1 MITEKIT
8 LPDGIVFEGATHR
21 DMEIRPQ
28 KIRDSVDALED
39 ERAQNN
45 NAYLGVAV
53 LAGQVLS
60 LGSIPK
66 ERITAELLLEL
77 SEDDMA
83 EINRGLERLRNR
95 VKSFRVQ
102 NTGQ

>member
-1 MITEKIT
+1 M
-8 LPDGIVFEGATHR
+8 
-21 DMEIRPQ
+21 
-28 KIRDSVDALED
+28 
-39 ERAQNN
+39 
-45 NAYLGVAV
+45 AV

-66 ERITAELLLEL
+66 ERITAELLLDL

-102 NTGQ
+102 NTGL